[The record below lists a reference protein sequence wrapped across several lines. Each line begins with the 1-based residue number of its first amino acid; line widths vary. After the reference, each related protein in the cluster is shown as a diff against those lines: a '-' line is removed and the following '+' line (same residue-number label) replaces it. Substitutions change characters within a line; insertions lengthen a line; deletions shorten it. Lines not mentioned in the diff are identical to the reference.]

1 MIKSKTKSKE
11 QRKKENLSK
20 TRSKYPSVNLNFSN
34 SRTDKDQSWIIT
46 AAHIQSHKDELGNEQ
61 EQGCR

>member
-11 QRKKENLSK
+11 QQKKENLSK

-34 SRTDKDQSWIIT
+34 
-46 AAHIQSHKDELGNEQ
+46 
-61 EQGCR
+61 